1 MSPQGDKWVTK
12 LGDSLGE
19 LPDTLK
25 IKYFITHIGFLPY
38 VIKSVTGFG

>member
-1 MSPQGDKWVTK
+1 MSPRGDKRVTE

-25 IKYFITHIGFLPY
+25 IKYFTTHIGFLSY
-38 VIKSVTGFG
+38 AIKS

>member
-25 IKYFITHIGFLPY
+25 IKYFTTHICFLSY
-38 VIKSVTGFG
+38 AIKS